1 MIYLFIYF
9 ITVVVNFIIARL
21 TQFISYEVSLTHFII
36 YMALSPFTIFH
47 SVGYSILRDYYAKT
61 VYNQQKD
68 DAVSIEDA
76 ELVVAEIVFDT
87 AESLGYPLATFEEAY
102 TSTILNLVKRIKE
115 ETSKSIWC
123 WTGYNFEDL
132 IKEFV
137 DKGKLVESD
146 GKWSMKN

>member
-102 TSTILNLVKRIKE
+102 KILDAITE
-115 ETSKSIWC
+115 EECGKLF
-123 WTGYNFEDL
+123 NFEDL